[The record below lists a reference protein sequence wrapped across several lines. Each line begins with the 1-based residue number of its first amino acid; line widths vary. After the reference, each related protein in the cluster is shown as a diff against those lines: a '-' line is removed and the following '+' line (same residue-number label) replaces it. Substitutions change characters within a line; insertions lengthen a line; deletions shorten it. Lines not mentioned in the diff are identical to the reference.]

1 MRKKRS
7 GGSVNPEH
15 EHAKSRPKREKKSKK
30 SVSFEEVTDNL
41 RAIEDV
47 LFLDALQTIREA
59 GDDYEEDA
67 QKQRRITNDL
77 SSAYDLET
85 MRNALFRL
93 RDTLGNMEEENA
105 QEEEIY
111 RPVKKR
117 EGGERG
123 TFEICLF
130 YIVNRLDMKSYT
142 ECLIFP
148 LG

>member
-1 MRKKRS
+1 MAKSFASMRRKRS
-7 GGSVNPEH
+7 GGHDSSEH
-15 EHAKSRPKREKKSKK
+15 SKSRPKREKKSKK
-30 SVSFEEVTDNL
+30 NISFEEVTDNL

-93 RDTLGNMEEENA
+93 RDTLGNMEQETM
-105 QEEEIY
+105 QEEETF

-117 EGGERG
+117 GG
-123 TFEICLF
+123 IAL
-130 YIVNRLDMKSYT
+130 LM
-142 ECLIFP
+142 
-148 LG
+148 

>member
-1 MRKKRS
+1 MRRKRS
-7 GGSVNPEH
+7 GAYDSSEH
-15 EHAKSRPKREKKSKK
+15 SKSRPKREKKSKK
-30 SVSFEEVTDNL
+30 TISFEEVTDNL

-105 QEEEIY
+105 LEEESF

-117 EGGERG
+117 GEGGG
-123 TFEICLF
+123 TTLF
-130 YIVNRLDMKSYT
+130 I
-142 ECLIFP
+142 
-148 LG
+148 